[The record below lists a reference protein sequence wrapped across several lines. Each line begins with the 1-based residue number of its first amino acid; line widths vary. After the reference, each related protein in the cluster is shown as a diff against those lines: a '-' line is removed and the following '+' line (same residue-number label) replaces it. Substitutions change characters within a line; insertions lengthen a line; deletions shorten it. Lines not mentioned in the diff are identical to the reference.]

1 MTHLPQNQKV
11 PSTTKKNSNSR
22 WKSVGSLLSI
32 TFTIL
37 LLTGIILWHDQIKTT
52 TTKAK
57 TKKSLSSSSQRRIL
71 VSVEDDLSKD
81 DPNNKNIDDDNTR
94 SETCK
99 RYLMNFLNGTTDNN
113 DQCQA
118 FNNAYKVA
126 DCADETHM
134 NILGQK
140 IQKKNSTNN
149 TTDDLLIDDFFEN
162 WECCDYIRSYY
173 ERNCE
178 VDTGLHSAQLL
189 GVMLVLLFCTMIK
202 ALLKTWN
209 VHWLPDACA
218 FILVGTIVG
227 GIFRLLDS
235 SLVPRL
241 TFDND
246 LFLQI
251 MLPPIIFQAALSI
264 DKRAFRRDLFPILSF
279 AGIGTAFSAI
289 AIGWIVH
296 QVSNWGNSG
305 SSLPLLDS
313 LVFGSLIS
321 SIDPVATLSI
331 LSGVGVNQADTLYT
345 LIFGESLLNDGVAIV
360 LFEVLKDHLGEDDV
374 LGEDAYKEMTK
385 HFAIVLFGSMGIGI
399 GVGML
404 CTIYFWALRG
414 KQTAVTEVAI
424 FFCWALIPYY
434 IADGL
439 KCSGII
445 SIMVMGFFMDYFV
458 IGGFQSEEAA
468 WNDYMAMR
476 HDEDGVAIQQS
487 NDRCS
492 QMQEGFSQAFS
503 GRGHILSRSRHHV
516 GFVAQVLASVMDT
529 AIFAYLGLFL
539 FNDNKWNLRLNF
551 TAILGCV
558 SSRLFMVVVLSLLIN
573 IAVFV
578 DFENK
583 IGKCMRA
590 LNPFRRIN
598 LAEDDD
604 SVGSSTRIYL
614 DRKTQ
619 LILLLAGVRGAVSFA
634 LVENIPVWDN
644 VTKSGS
650 KYKAELKAMTSSSIV
665 FTLFVFGA
673 LTYLAVKHGTDP
685 GSDGPVAGSN
695 LTHRLLSE
703 PLDSDDEAQTQ
714 AELASTPESLEIEHH
729 GMGARQHTF
738 NHAGSH
744 VSSRGP
750 HDETQYHHSNEWI
763 SS

>member
-1 MTHLPQNQKV
+1 MRSQLGLASQVLTSV
-11 PSTTKKNSNSR
+11 GGKKRQSQNSR
-22 WKSVGSLLSI
+22 LTTLIPLLSV
-32 TFTIL
+32 TFMAV
-37 LLTGIILWHDQIKTT
+37 LLTAVILWHDG
-52 TTKAK
+52 TKG
-57 TKKSLSSSSQRRIL
+57 SSTSAATFALNRRFL
-71 VSVEDDLSKD
+71 VGD
-81 DPNNKNIDDDNTR
+81 DPSNDINDDSTR

-99 RYLMNFLNGTTDNN
+99 RYLMNFLNGTTDAN

-118 FNNAYKVA
+118 FYHAYSVA
-126 DCADETHM
+126 DCKDQTNI
-134 NILGQK
+134 NILGVREDK
-140 IQKKNSTNN
+140 KKNG
-149 TTDDLLIDDFFEN
+149 TTEDDVVIDDFFEN
-162 WECCDYIRSYY
+162 WECCDYIRTYY
-173 ERNCE
+173 EKNCE
-178 VDTGLHSAQLL
+178 NDSGLHSIQLL

-202 ALLKTWN
+202 ALLKTWKA
-209 VHWLPDACA
+209 HWIPDACA
-218 FILVGTIVG
+218 FILVGTLVG
-227 GIFRLLDS
+227 GILRLTDA
-235 SLVPRL
+235 SLVPKL

-296 QVSNWGNSG
+296 QVSNWGSNG
-305 SSLPLLDS
+305 SNLPLLDS
-313 LVFGSLIS
+313 LVFGSLVS

-374 LGEDAYKEMTK
+374 LGEDAYKEMAK
-385 HFAIVLFGSMGIGI
+385 HFAVVLAGSMGIGI
-399 GVGML
+399 GVGMC
-404 CTIYFWALRG
+404 CTLYFWALRG

-445 SIMVMGFFMDYFV
+445 AIMVMGFFMDYFV

-476 HDEDGVAIQQS
+476 HDEDGVMVPHPTGRWAQL
-487 NDRCS
+487 
-492 QMQEGFSQAFS
+492 QEGFSQAFS
-503 GRGHILSRSRHHV
+503 GRGHILARSRHHV
-516 GFVAQVLASVMDT
+516 GFVAQVIASVMDT

-539 FNDNKWNLRLNF
+539 FNDNEWNLRLNL
-551 TAILGCV
+551 TAILSCV
-558 SSRLFMVVVLSLLIN
+558 SSRFVMVVVLSFLIN
-573 IAVFV
+573 IAVFL
-578 DFENK
+578 DFESR
-583 IGKCMRA
+583 IGRCMRTI
-590 LNPFRRIN
+590 NPFRRIN

-604 SVGSSTRIYL
+604 SMASTTRIYL

-619 LILLLAGVRGAVSFA
+619 LILLLSGVRGAVSFA
-634 LVENIPVWDN
+634 LVENIPVWDT
-644 VTKSGS
+644 VTKTGS

-673 LTYLAVKHGTDP
+673 LTYIAVKHGSDP
-685 GSDGPVAGSN
+685 GGNVAGSG

-703 PLDSDDEAQTQ
+703 PLDSDDEALTQ
-714 AELASTPESLEIEHH
+714 DEVSSTPESLEIEHSITNGRH
-729 GMGARQHTF
+729 QQLF
-738 NHAGSH
+738 NHTGSH
-744 VSSRGP
+744 VSSRESEE
-750 HDETQYHHSNEWI
+750 DTRYQHSNEWI